1 MKHLKKEG
9 VDVEEVRL
17 LFVNIE
23 DPLKYI
29 DRKTPLIIWEVGI
42 TEIVVNSKS
51 CYFKY
56 LMYDGKSYMFEGD
69 ANSPLDG
76 VELSETNCE
85 ITFTAETRKGLT
97 GKNVDGWVLSKII
110 VK

>member
-1 MKHLKKEG
+1 MEYLKKEDI
-9 VDVEEVRL
+9 DVEEVRL
-17 LFVNIE
+17 LPLNIK

-29 DRKTPLIIWEVGI
+29 DRKTPRIIWEVGT

-51 CYFKY
+51 YYFKY
-56 LMYDGKSYMFEGD
+56 LMYDGRHYMFEGD
-69 ANSPLDG
+69 TNSPLDG

-85 ITFTAETRKGLT
+85 IIFTVETRKGLT

>member
-1 MKHLKKEG
+1 MKHLKKED
-9 VDVEEVRL
+9 VDAEEVRL
-17 LFVNIE
+17 LVLNIE

-29 DRKTPLIIWEVGI
+29 DRKTPRIIWEVGT

-51 CYFKY
+51 YYFKY
-56 LMYDGKSYMFEGD
+56 LMYDGKFYVFEGD

-76 VELSETNCE
+76 VELSETNCK
-85 ITFTAETRKGLT
+85 ITFTVETRKGLT

>member
-1 MKHLKKEG
+1 MKHLKKEDI
-9 VDVEEVRL
+9 DVEEVRL
-17 LFVNIE
+17 LPLNIE

-29 DRKTPLIIWEVGI
+29 DHKTPRIIWEVGT

-51 CYFKY
+51 YYFKY
-56 LMYDGKSYMFEGD
+56 LMYDGRHCMFEGD
-69 ANSPLDG
+69 ANSPLYG

-85 ITFTAETRKGLT
+85 IIFTVETRKGLT